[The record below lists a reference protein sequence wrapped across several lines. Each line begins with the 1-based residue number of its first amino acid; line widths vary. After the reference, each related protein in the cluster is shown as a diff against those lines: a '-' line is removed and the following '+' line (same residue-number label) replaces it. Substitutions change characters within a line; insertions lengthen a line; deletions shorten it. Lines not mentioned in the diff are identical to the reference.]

1 MYITLYCDSHALCA
15 SSCLYAL
22 SLMCTLVTDIYLGP
36 MCASVCELC
45 IMILIGFL
53 ESAIYNVE
61 IKFCKSTASPFTLPY
76 TVQVLCAICNYLC
89 TLTHV
94 YMLFPVWRSA
104 PVHTDCQSNA
114 LTPSICSTVTTS
126 MDVMS
131 YIYGCKLSMLLVL

>member
-1 MYITLYCDSHALCA
+1 MYILLHCNILYITLCCDSHALCA
-15 SSCLYAL
+15 FSCLHAL
-22 SLMCTLVTDIYLGP
+22 SLMCVG
-36 MCASVCELC
+36 CHELC
-45 IMILIGFL
+45 IMILISFL

-131 YIYGCKLSMLLVL
+131 YVYGCKLSMLLVL